1 MLVGAMK
8 WLVTKRFLVPS
19 QIEIRPKQH
28 VKCDLAKEVVRD
40 ARVPN
45 GLGTFVNARIEHRER
60 GVELIR
66 DHLFECVQH
75 QQSLPRSLTSSRGL
89 VINGLHYWRAP
100 PTADTPRGGLTRSSR
115 HAVHLKAM
123 SIYAFKATQLSRWIT
138 QPVSSSGA
146 SQSYRILPAKRKGRP
161 KETALL

>member
-45 GLGTFVNARIEHRER
+45 GLGTFVNARVEHRER
-60 GVELIR
+60 AVELIR
-66 DHLFECVQH
+66 DQLLECVEHWWSPVGRITFDDGWRYTNYFRLGPVRQRRVLRNPSPSAPATTVRPFREPAYMWNAR
-75 QQSLPRSLTSSRGL
+75 QERRYESRQ
-89 VINGLHYWRAP
+89 V
-100 PTADTPRGGLTRSSR
+100 
-115 HAVHLKAM
+115 
-123 SIYAFKATQLSRWIT
+123 
-138 QPVSSSGA
+138 
-146 SQSYRILPAKRKGRP
+146 
-161 KETALL
+161 